1 MLSWAS
7 PIDLQVFPM
16 RGSTLV
22 LAPTALA
29 VGLLLAGCGSNTEQ
43 RSSTGALTG
52 IGVGAVVGGPV
63 GAVVGGVVG
72 GIGGAAAPEGADQ
85 LADSAIHKEK
95 TASQNALNKA
105 GLGPNASSPRVEDA
119 QRELQRE
126 GLYHGKIDGIAGPDT
141 RQAITAFQQREG
153 LRQTSRLDDETMDRL
168 DAAGTEATGSSEP
181 PAPPPSNTNA
191 PNH

>member
-1 MLSWAS
+1 
-7 PIDLQVFPM
+7 M

-22 LAPTALA
+22 SAPTALA
-29 VGLLLAGCGSNTEQ
+29 LGLLPAGCGSDTDQ
-43 RSSTGALTG
+43 RASTGALTA

-63 GAVVGGVVG
+63 GAVVGVVVG
-72 GIGGAAAPEGADQ
+72 GVGGAAAPEGADQ

-95 TASQNALNKA
+95 SASQNALNSA
-105 GLGPNASSPRVEDA
+105 GLGPNAASSARVEAA

-126 GLYHGKIDGIAGPDT
+126 GLYRGKIDGIAGPDT

-153 LRQTSRLDDETMDRL
+153 LRQTARLDHETMDRSNT
-168 DAAGTEATGSSEP
+168 AGGEATGSSEP
-181 PAPPPSNTNA
+181 PPPPSDSNA